1 MKICFLVPPPL
12 DGNPPAE
19 RIFGCNYGIYNQPN
33 IFMVYVATH
42 LKDQGFQVQIKDCVI
57 EKFSPAQFE
66 SFISSDD
73 SDLYFFGTV
82 FLSKDTDLKA
92 RDVIRRLRNTAR
104 FCYYSTEPTAQ
115 PQDFMAEDTFV
126 IRGEPEITA
135 AELVHAI
142 EKKSALDPI
151 RGLVF
156 LRDGKMIDTGYRE
169 PLEDLDKLS
178 FPDRRLLPKRNYNNP
193 KLSRY
198 PFTTI
203 LTSRGCPYRCYYC
216 VPNSLS
222 FTREI
227 DIKRETGQ
235 ITQKP
240 KYRSRSVGNVVQE
253 VRQLAEQGYK
263 AFTILDDIFAV
274 NPAWTLEF
282 CKKIQDLGME
292 WSCLSRADHMTDPEM
307 VMAMGKA
314 GCKVVSL
321 GIESMDAEILKTVKK
336 DLDLKTVPVAVA
348 NMKKAGIEVEV
359 NVLIAS
365 CDLETEATL
374 RATYEKVKELNPDY
388 VMFSACTPFP
398 YTEFSQIA
406 RLKGWAVHP
415 EYKPVDPIK
424 TASVSYAHLPKEKI
438 EKTLREMYL
447 GFYYRPSFL
456 WKKLK
461 KVKSLKD
468 FFNKAKAALSIL
480 RT

>member
-1 MKICFLVPPPL
+1 MKICFLVPPAL
-12 DGNPPAE
+12 DGHPPAE

-33 IFMVYVATH
+33 IFMVYVATC
-42 LKDQGFQVQIKDCVI
+42 LKDQGHRVRIKDCVI
-57 EKFSPAQFE
+57 EKLSPAQFE
-66 SFISSDD
+66 SFVSADD

-82 FLSKDTDLKA
+82 FLSKATDLKA
-92 RDVIRRLRNTAR
+92 RDVIRKFRNTAR

-115 PQDFMAEDTFV
+115 PQDFVAEDTFV
-126 IRGEPEITA
+126 IRGEPEITS
-135 AELVHAI
+135 AELVRAL
-142 EKKSALDPI
+142 EKGSPLDPI

-169 PLEDLDKLS
+169 PLEDLDKLP
-178 FPDRRLLPKRNYNNP
+178 FPDRSLLPKKNYNNP
-193 KLSRY
+193 KLARY

-227 DIKRETGQ
+227 DIKRETHR

-240 KYRSRSVGNVVQE
+240 KYRSRSVENAVQE
-253 VRQLAEQGYK
+253 VRQLAQQGYK

-274 NPAWTLEF
+274 NAAWTIEF
-282 CKKIQDLGME
+282 CKKIQDLGLE
-292 WSCLSRADHMTDPEM
+292 WSCLSRADHMTDPDM
-307 VMAMGKA
+307 AMAMGKA

-321 GIESMDAEILKTVKK
+321 GIESMNPEILKTVKK
-336 DLDLKTVPVAVA
+336 DLDLKTVPLAVA

-365 CDLETEATL
+365 CDLETEATI
-374 RATYEKVKELNPDY
+374 RDTYKKIKKLNPDY

-398 YTEFSQIA
+398 YTEFSQVSHE
-406 RLKGWAVHP
+406 KGWAIHP

-424 TASVSYAHLPKEKI
+424 EASVSYPHLPKEKI
-438 EKTLREMYL
+438 EKMLREMYL
-447 GFYYRPSFL
+447 GFYYRPGFL
-456 WKKLK
+456 WKKLRK
-461 KVKSLKD
+461 IKGLKD
-468 FFNKAKAALSIL
+468 LFNKTKAALTIF
-480 RT
+480 R